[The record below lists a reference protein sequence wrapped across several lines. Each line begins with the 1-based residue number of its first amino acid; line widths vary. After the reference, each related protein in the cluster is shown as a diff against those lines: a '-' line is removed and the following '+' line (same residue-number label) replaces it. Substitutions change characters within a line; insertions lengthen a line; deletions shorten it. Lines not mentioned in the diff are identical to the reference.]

1 MNTIKQDELFENLSG
16 FFKSKG
22 VELKDGVYTQRIRQA
37 CDLLGEAINAT
48 QRTATNAKAQVDQ
61 TLDQLRQTIHEAT
74 ARKPTGSAK
83 APPANGSAAEPASQA
98 APSAEPAAPAVAKK
112 KKNARKV
119 AKVTP
124 PVAGRAAARSSGKRK
139 KK

>member
-1 MNTIKQDELFENLSG
+1 MTTIKQDELFENLSG
-16 FFKSKG
+16 FFRSKG

-74 ARKPTGSAK
+74 APRPQASEK
-83 APPANGSAAEPASQA
+83 APPANSSAAEAASQA
-98 APSAEPAAPAVAKK
+98 APSPEPAPPAAKK
-112 KKNARKV
+112 KHARKR

-124 PVAGRAAARSSGKRK
+124 PAAGRVATRSPGKRNK
-139 KK
+139 K